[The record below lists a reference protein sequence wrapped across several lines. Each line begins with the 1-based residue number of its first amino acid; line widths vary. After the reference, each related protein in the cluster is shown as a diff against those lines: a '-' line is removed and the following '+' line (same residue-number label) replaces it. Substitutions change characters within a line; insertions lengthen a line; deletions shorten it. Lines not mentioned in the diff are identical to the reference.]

1 MSARKPI
8 EVNGGSAPRRGDS
21 AFTLVELLVAAAVL
35 AMLVA
40 LILNMVTQTSKTWR
54 STSGKIEQFRDARD
68 AFDAMT
74 RKLSQATLNSYL
86 DYDNPANPRAYIRQS
101 ELRFLSGPASN
112 ILGSTLSTNMTT
124 MAVFFQAPA
133 GFVTNSTNSVLQ
145 NVLNTWGYFL
155 EYGSDTNARP
165 GFLPSGSPKA
175 RSRYRLME
183 FMEPTESLSVYNYTA
198 TNPSSA
204 WNYTNIDWISNSLAQ
219 PLSNRPTHVLADN
232 VIALILLPKL
242 SPSDWASNSSH
253 SNTYDASSLAPNYV
267 YDSSINQ
274 NSNLP
279 SVQDKACLNTHNQLP
294 PVVQVTLI
302 AVDETTAVRFP
313 VPYSNLATTFS
324 ASNWFTAASNFQSD
338 LSNCQS
344 YLITNKFNFRVFT
357 TDVMIRG
364 AKWSTSQTN

>member
-1 MSARKPI
+1 MKTSTPI
-8 EVNGGSAPRRGDS
+8 ENNRGIPSGGSES
-21 AFTLVELLVAAAVL
+21 AFTLVELMVASAIL
-35 AMLVA
+35 AMLVG
-40 LILNMVTQTSKTWR
+40 LLLTMVTQTSKTWK

-86 DYDNPANPRAYIRQS
+86 DYDNPNNPKAYIRQS

-112 ILGSTLSTNMTT
+112 ILGSTLASNMPT

-133 GFVTNSTNSVLQ
+133 GFATNSPDTVLQ
-145 NVLNTWGYFL
+145 SSLNTWGYFL
-155 EYGSDTNARP
+155 EYASDTNARP
-165 GFLPSGSPKA
+165 GFLPSGTPLA

-183 FMEPTESLSVYNYTA
+183 FMEPTENLSVYNYTA
-198 TNPSSA
+198 TSSTSRST
-204 WNYTNIDWISNSLAQ
+204 YTNVDWITNSLSGT
-219 PLSNRPTHVLADN
+219 PRPAHVLAEN

-253 SNTYDASSLAPNYV
+253 SNTYYAYSLASNYV

-274 NSNLP
+274 NSN
-279 SVQDKACLNTHNQLP
+279 SASAQDKACLNTHNQLP

-313 VPYSNLATTFS
+313 VPYSNLASTFS
-324 ASNWFTAASNFQSD
+324 ASNWFTNAANFQSD

-344 YLITNKFNFRVFT
+344 YLSTNNFNFRVFT

-364 AKWSTSQTN
+364 AKWSISQTN